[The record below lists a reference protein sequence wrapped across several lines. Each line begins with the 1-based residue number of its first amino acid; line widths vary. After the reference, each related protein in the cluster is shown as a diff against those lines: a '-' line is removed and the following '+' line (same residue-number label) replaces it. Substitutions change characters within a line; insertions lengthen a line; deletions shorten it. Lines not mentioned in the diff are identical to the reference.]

1 MGTGT
6 CALRRVV
13 CAAALAA
20 CVIVGGCE
28 SKARRVTAYYSQ
40 AQVGRGAAAA
50 AMAADWR
57 AQRIKLD
64 DCLDLAFRH
73 IDEDSDAAAGN
84 FAGAVLDFA
93 QLIEAELPQS
103 SDMELFW
110 SRLGGLAAASAE
122 QAYMR
127 QDIPA
132 ARSLVLAGPQRWQ
145 NEAYWRLHP
154 NHDALAAY
162 VLYSS
167 GEGAEAL
174 RRLRSRADLDEV
186 QQKAYDDIQAGMRTG
201 R

>member
-1 MGTGT
+1 ML
-6 CALRRVV
+6 LRFVV
-13 CAAALAA
+13 CVMTVATF
-20 CVIVGGCE
+20 VGVSGCE
-28 SKARRVTAYYSQ
+28 SKTRRVTAYYSQ

-57 AQRIKLD
+57 AKRIKLA
-64 DCLDLAFRH
+64 DCLDLAFAH
-73 IDEDSDAAAGN
+73 IDSAGDAAAGN

-93 QLIEAELPQS
+93 QLIEQELPQS
-103 SDMELFW
+103 PDMELFW

-127 QDIPA
+127 QDIPQ

-186 QQKAYDDIQAGMRTG
+186 QQKAYDDIQAGMRAG

>member
-1 MGTGT
+1 MGTGHLFLT
-6 CALRRVV
+6 TGVCVV
-13 CAAALAA
+13 LTLA
-20 CVIVGGCE
+20 CLLSPGCE
-28 SKARRVTAYYSQ
+28 SKARRAAAYYTQSQ
-40 AQVGRGAAAA
+40 AGRGAAAA

-57 AQRIKLD
+57 ARRIKLD
-64 DCLDLAFRH
+64 DCLNLAFEH
-73 IDEDSDAAAGN
+73 VESAGDAKATN

-93 QLIEAELPQS
+93 QLIEKELPQS

-110 SRLGGLAAASAE
+110 TRLGGLAAASAE
-122 QAYMR
+122 QAYLR
-127 QDIPA
+127 QDIKE

-162 VLYSS
+162 ILFSS

-174 RRLRSRADLDEV
+174 RRLRSRPDLDDV
-186 QQKAYDDIQAGMRTG
+186 QQKAYDDIQSGMRGG